1 MFKMPLKCKE
11 TIAFGNS
18 IFTSPDNKAISTNS
32 LFSTKS
38 SPRFMALLHQCLEH
52 VIKAKGT
59 EDKIYA
65 SKEKFKYN

>member
-32 LFSTKS
+32 LFSTKL
-38 SPRFMALLHQCLEH
+38 SPRFMALLHQCLQR
-52 VIKAKGT
+52 GT
-59 EDKIYA
+59 YDKIYA
-65 SKEKFKYN
+65 AKEKLKYN